1 MIELVQYL
9 PSVLVGFV
17 SGVLSGAFGIG
28 GGIVMSPSIK
38 LLLGGSA
45 LAAVATPLVAIVP
58 SAVTGS
64 YAYIKRGVTDVRI
77 GAVVGA
83 CGMFFGP
90 LGALAASRVGGNL
103 VLMGTSALILYVA
116 GDTIWGL
123 MQSRQARAKSQEKS
137 VAAAGVAT
145 EASSDA
151 VADAATEASSDTAVG
166 VAAEA
171 SSVAAATPYVRALG
185 IGVVAGFFSGFFG
198 LGGGFIIVPLLVRI
212 LKMNYKQAIGTSL
225 MAVALVAL
233 PSLLTHAYLG
243 NVDWVIGAGLVVGVV
258 PGAAIGAKITLGASE
273 RIVRIL
279 FACLLIVVGLWLLAS
294 TMNALG

>member
-1 MIELVQYL
+1 MMAELVQYL

-28 GGIVMSPSIK
+28 GGIITTPAIK
-38 LLLGGSA
+38 LVLGGTA
-45 LAAVATPLVAIVP
+45 LAAVATPLLAIVP

-64 YAYIKRGVTDVRI
+64 YAYIKRGVTDIRV
-77 GAVVGA
+77 GVVVGA
-83 CGMFFGP
+83 CGMLFGP
-90 LGALAASRVGGNL
+90 LGALAASRVGGEV
-103 VLMGTSALILYVA
+103 VLAGTAALILYVA

-123 MQSRQARAKSQEKS
+123 VKGPRDSSAESSTEGCAKS
-137 VAAAGVAT
+137 GW
-145 EASSDA
+145 A
-151 VADAATEASSDTAVG
+151 VYAPAV
-166 VAAEA
+166 
-171 SSVAAATPYVRALG
+171 G

-212 LKMNYKQAIGTSL
+212 FKMNYKQAIGTSL

-243 NVDWVIGAGLVVGVV
+243 NVDWVIGVGLVVGVV

-273 RIVRIL
+273 RIIRIL
-279 FACLLIVVGLWLLAS
+279 FACLLIVVGLWLLVS
-294 TMNALG
+294 TMTALG